1 MPSHI
6 DALPQRCTLPSMS
19 LTTAFISEL
28 VWAANQVDQLTNF
41 EKRRLLDRAVVT
53 IREMREEVGIPES
66 KTAADAVIDL
76 QTTAAGI
83 DRRTGDEVKAA
94 LLDAADMI
102 RILRIILDGK
112 EPS

>member
-1 MPSHI
+1 
-6 DALPQRCTLPSMS
+6 MS

-28 VWAANQVDQLTNF
+28 VWAANQVEHLTNF
-41 EKRRLLDRAVVT
+41 EKRRLLERAVVT
-53 IREMREEVGIPES
+53 IREMRDLVGIPES
-66 KTAADAVIDL
+66 KTEADTVINL

-83 DRRTGDEVKAA
+83 ERRTADQIKTA

-112 EPS
+112 E